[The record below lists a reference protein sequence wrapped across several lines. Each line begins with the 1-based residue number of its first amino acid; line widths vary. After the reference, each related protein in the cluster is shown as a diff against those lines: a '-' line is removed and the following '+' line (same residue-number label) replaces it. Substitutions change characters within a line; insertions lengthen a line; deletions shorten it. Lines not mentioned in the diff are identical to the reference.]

1 MSSSSLD
8 DSASEFIIN
17 HLTSNSTFQLY
28 KELKCLEA
36 EQSDAESSR
45 RPGQSRRYI
54 DRNREE
60 GHKRLWKDYF
70 DEHPVFPPQTF
81 RRRFRMRRE
90 LFVQIVN
97 GISNH
102 SIYFQQ
108 RKDALGNNGLSPLQK
123 CTAAIRQLA
132 YGTTGDLF
140 DEYIRIG
147 ESTSIECLQNFC
159 RCVIEVYSSHYLRKP
174 NANDI
179 QNLLQTHSEK
189 HGFPGMLGSIDC
201 MHWPWK
207 NCPVAWQ
214 GQYTRGDQGCPTS
227 MLEAVASQDLWIWHA
242 YFGVAGSNN
251 DINVLNQSPL
261 FNDVL
266 QDGIYPEWATM
277 VKSFPHPADPKRIK
291 FKEMQEAARKDV
303 ERAFGVLQSR
313 WAIVRGPARSWQL
326 KNIKDI
332 MYTCIILHNM
342 IVENEGN
349 AISNWSDDVD
359 PPIRVN
365 RGPVEE
371 VQYQI
376 QRNSELRD
384 NAVHHALRH
393 DLMEH
398 IWERF
403 INM

>member
-97 GISNH
+97 
-102 SIYFQQ
+102 
-108 RKDALGNNGLSPLQK
+108 
-123 CTAAIRQLA
+123 
-132 YGTTGDLF
+132 
-140 DEYIRIG
+140 
-147 ESTSIECLQNFC
+147 
-159 RCVIEVYSSHYLRKP
+159 
-174 NANDI
+174 
-179 QNLLQTHSEK
+179 EK